1 MGDDPPLK
9 RLGYK
14 DGSQSLGTKV
24 YHQKQGSEILLFRP
38 AVLQSSNW
46 LSNSARITE
55 DKGNYPG
62 GLEGSDGAQALIV
75 LSTVPKG
82 LAPAVSRAV
91 ATAVRTAAS
100 PLADHRAR

>member
-1 MGDDPPLK
+1 MNPVLPVVFPVEV
-9 RLGYK
+9 
-14 DGSQSLGTKV
+14 SLDEAFGQNLVRTLE
-24 YHQKQGSEILLFRP
+24 ST
-38 AVLQSSNW
+38 AV
-46 LSNSARITE
+46 
-55 DKGNYPG
+55 DKLRQQESRNYPG

>member
-1 MGDDPPLK
+1 MPPRKHFSLLRSPLPSRPKSTEANKNCPRPDWMPHLDLDPS
-9 RLGYK
+9 RLRSTPPRK
-14 DGSQSLGTKV
+14 DGHG
-24 YHQKQGSEILLFRP
+24 G
-38 AVLQSSNW
+38 NC
-46 LSNSARITE
+46 
-55 DKGNYPG
+55 NYPG